1 MITWIVMYQTN
12 MGHVFGW
19 LCKAARPSDAE
30 ELFWHSMS
38 VNEGRTIKCI
48 TEVQSNVVDAYFPL
62 YEGEIHGER

>member
-19 LCKAARPSDAE
+19 LCKANRPSEAE

-38 VNEGRTIKCI
+38 VSEGRTIKCI
-48 TEVQSNVVDAYFPL
+48 TEVQSNVVDAYFAL
-62 YEGEIHGER
+62 YEGERRDER